1 MIFEKIIIS
10 RELFH
15 LYVDD
20 QRELQLIDQLFALIK
35 QINDGFTQLYDLLHN
50 LIDYFKLVLLLDNL
64 RSGKQSEFGIFN
76 QKYQNCIMS

>member
-76 QKYQNCIMS
+76 QKYQKCTMS